1 MPESHES
8 GDLSYPRDLY
18 SVTDTSSGP
27 ADRADSEAALDR
39 IIEVVL
45 GAPAELTAEEVAALA
60 GLTTEQAR
68 PYWRAMGFPDTEDR
82 VFTRLDAQALKKL
95 ADWVRD
101 GQLDEATTIEVMRG
115 LGQTTSRLAGWQS
128 EVAARVVAELPAPT
142 GPDEVQQGLAGMMP
156 GLEML
161 LVHSWRRHLAAVVGR
176 GLVAVDGPEATD
188 DVPATVCFA
197 DVAGFTRLT
206 RVLTDSE
213 LTSLVEG
220 FETGA
225 ADLVAAHGGRLVKT
239 LGDEVM
245 FISPDPD
252 AAVAIATGLHD
263 VIGLISAEARLRIGV
278 ATGPVIPRMGDVY
291 GSTVNRASRLTAIA
305 RPGSTLIDPQTEDAL
320 TDPKRYLLRHQR
332 PRPLRGL
339 GLVRAT
345 SVSRREP

>member
-1 MPESHES
+1 MAGTHS
-8 GDLSYPRDLY
+8 GA
-18 SVTDTSSGP
+18 
-27 ADRADSEAALDR
+27 ADRGDAAADLDR

-45 GAPAELTAEEVAALA
+45 GAPAELTAEEAAALA

-68 PYWRAMGFPDTEDR
+68 PYWRAMGFPDTEER
-82 VFTRLDAQALKKL
+82 VFTRLDAQALKLL
-95 ADWVRD
+95 ADWVRE
-101 GQLDEATTIEVMRG
+101 GRLDEATTIEVMRG

-128 EVAARVVAELPAPT
+128 EVAARVVAELPPPT
-142 GPDEVQQGLAGMMP
+142 ERAEVQQGLAEMMP

-161 LVHSWRRHLAAVVGR
+161 LVHSWRRHLAAVVGP
-176 GLVAVDGPEATD
+176 GLVVLADGAEAPD
-188 DVPATVCFA
+188 DVHATVCFA

-206 RVLTDSE
+206 RVLADSE
-213 LTSLVEG
+213 LSSLVEG

-225 ADLVAAHGGRLVKT
+225 ADLVAANGGRLVKT

-245 FISPDPD
+245 FISSDAD
-252 AAVAIATGLHD
+252 AALEIATGLHD
-263 VIGLISAEARLRIGV
+263 VIGLISAEARLRIGL
-278 ATGPVIPRMGDVY
+278 ATGPVIARMGDVY

-320 TDPKRYLLRHQR
+320 TDPKRYLMRHQR

-345 SVSRREP
+345 SVSRRDR

>member
-1 MPESHES
+1 MTGS
-8 GDLSYPRDLY
+8 
-18 SVTDTSSGP
+18 SSGP
-27 ADRADSEAALDR
+27 DRRGDSDVVLDR
-39 IIEVVL
+39 IIEAVL
-45 GAPAELTAEEVAALA
+45 GASAELTADEVAALA

-68 PYWRAMGFPDTEDR
+68 PYWRAMGFPDTQDR
-82 VFTRLDAQALKKL
+82 VFTRLDAQALELL
-95 ADWVRD
+95 AQWVRD
-101 GQLDEATTIEVMRG
+101 GRLDEATTVEVMRA

-128 EVAARVVAELPAPT
+128 ELAARVVSDLPETTDPAQ
-142 GPDEVQQGLAGMMP
+142 VLQGLAAMMP

-176 GLVAVDGPEATD
+176 GLTVLTEGSEAPD

-206 RVLTDSE
+206 RVLAASE

-225 ADLVAAHGGRLVKT
+225 ADLVAANGGRLVKT
-239 LGDEVM
+239 LGDEVL
-245 FISPDPD
+245 FVSADAD
-252 AAVAIATGLHD
+252 AALTIALGLHD
-263 VIGLISAEARLRIGV
+263 VMAGISAEARLRIGV
-278 ATGPVIPRMGDVY
+278 ATGPILARMGDVY

-305 RPGSTLIDPQTEDAL
+305 RPGGTLIDPQTEEAL
-320 TDPKRYLLRHQR
+320 SDPRRYVLRHQR

-345 SVSRREP
+345 AVSRRER